1 MSTTLSQCKPKLRY
15 NFQVSQQII
24 YNSKFKTKYK
34 VRERVYPKLFSKL
47 EESLLI
53 LIQSWWIQ
61 VSLAFQNRSFE
72 KAFFKVNFSVYS
84 GKSRWTQGQKQVKI
98 YKITRSSLTLTS
110 FFRHTSL
117 FSQFCWKIIGFI
129 FFKYPV
135 EGAQIFVLRCFC
147 RSKRNVWQIHKV
159 IKFLWRQ
166 WCRWLKVGGFK
177 LMTICECWWPNFDE
191 WKSLNKWPK
200 PSSTSQSCHQ
210 HISCPTSVNN
220 IDVTN

>member
-24 YNSKFKTKYK
+24 YNSKLNTKFK
-34 VRERVYPKLFSKL
+34 VRERVYLNLFSKL

-61 VSLAFQNRSFE
+61 VSLAFRSFE
-72 KAFFKVNFSVYS
+72 KAFFEVNFSVYS
-84 GKSRWTQGQKQVKI
+84 GKSWWTQGQKQVKI
-98 YKITRSSLTLTS
+98 YKITRSNVQQMFSNVTINIAFPGLTQTS

-135 EGAQIFVLRCFC
+135 EGAQSILYCAASAEVKGM
-147 RSKRNVWQIHKV
+147 SG
-159 IKFLWRQ
+159 KFIR
-166 WCRWLKVGGFK
+166 
-177 LMTICECWWPNFDE
+177 
-191 WKSLNKWPK
+191 
-200 PSSTSQSCHQ
+200 
-210 HISCPTSVNN
+210 
-220 IDVTN
+220 